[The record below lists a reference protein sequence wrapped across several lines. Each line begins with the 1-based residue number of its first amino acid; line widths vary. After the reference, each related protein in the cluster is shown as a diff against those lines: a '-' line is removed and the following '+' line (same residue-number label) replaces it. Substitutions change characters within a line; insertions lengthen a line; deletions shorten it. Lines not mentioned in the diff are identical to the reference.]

1 VLNATV
7 VEITDTEVVV
17 EAGGARKRF
26 PADMVVLAMGMNKE
40 NSLVKELQGK
50 VKTVLAVG
58 DAVRP
63 RQALQ
68 ATREGFVAGLGV

>member
-1 VLNATV
+1 
-7 VEITDTEVVV
+7 
-17 EAGGARKRF
+17 
-26 PADMVVLAMGMNKE
+26 MGMNQE

-50 VKTVLAVG
+50 VKDLQVVG

-68 ATREGFVAGLGV
+68 ATREGFSRG